1 MAVRG
6 QNRDKSVNAP
16 PNDELGISLWCG
28 ITSA

>member
-1 MAVRG
+1 MAVQG
-6 QNRDKSVNAP
+6 QIRDKSVNAP

>member
-1 MAVRG
+1 MVVRG

-16 PNDELGISLWCG
+16 PKDILGINLWCG

>member
-16 PNDELGISLWCG
+16 PNDEPGISLWCG
-28 ITSA
+28 ITSG

>member
-6 QNRDKSVNAP
+6 QNRDNSVTAP
-16 PNDELGISLWCG
+16 LNDILGIRLWCG